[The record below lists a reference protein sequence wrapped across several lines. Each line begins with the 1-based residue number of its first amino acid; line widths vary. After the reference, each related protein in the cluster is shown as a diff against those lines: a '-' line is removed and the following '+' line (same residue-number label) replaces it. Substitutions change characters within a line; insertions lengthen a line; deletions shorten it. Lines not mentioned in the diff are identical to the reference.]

1 MKLARTNAANALALA
16 TGLPIARAKINI
28 SQTVDVDNSEETQG
42 NVGNHKGIS
51 KDTNKTIS
59 NQNLLSTTSKN
70 RLILMQ
76 MQKTSNWG
84 INYAVK
90 F

>member
-1 MKLARTNAANALALA
+1 M
-16 TGLPIARAKINI
+16 
-28 SQTVDVDNSEETQG
+28 DNSEETQG
-42 NVGNHKGIS
+42 NMGNHKGIS
-51 KDTNKTIS
+51 KDTNKIIS

-70 RLILMQ
+70 RLILML

-84 INYAVK
+84 IKYAIE

>member
-1 MKLARTNAANALALA
+1 MKLAKTNAANALALA
-16 TGLPIARAKINI
+16 TGLLIAQARINT

-42 NVGNHKGIS
+42 NVGNHKDIS
-51 KDTNKTIS
+51 KDTNKIIS
-59 NQNLLSTTSKN
+59 NQNLLSTISKN
-70 RLILMQ
+70 RLIRML